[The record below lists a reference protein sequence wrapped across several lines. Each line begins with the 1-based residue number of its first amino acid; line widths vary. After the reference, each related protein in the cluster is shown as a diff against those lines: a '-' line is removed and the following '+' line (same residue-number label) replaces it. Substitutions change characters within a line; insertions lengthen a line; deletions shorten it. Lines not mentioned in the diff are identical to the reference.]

1 MTKSIKDK
9 NSELMNQLLMFLS
22 ISLLED
28 YDPNNNNNNKDDHH
42 NTTLKPKL
50 KKKDR
55 IHLSKKNGKLV
66 KKEKKLKKKY
76 KRLNK
81 PSLLNNEKISS
92 SSIKNG
98 INFIS
103 RNIKS
108 RVV

>member
-50 KKKDR
+50 KRR
-55 IHLSKKNGKLV
+55 I
-66 KKEKKLKKKY
+66 EFIYLK
-76 KRLNK
+76 RT
-81 PSLLNNEKISS
+81 ESS
-92 SSIKNG
+92 
-98 INFIS
+98 
-103 RNIKS
+103 
-108 RVV
+108 

>member
-50 KKKDR
+50 KRR
-55 IHLSKKNGKLV
+55 IEFIYL
-66 KKEKKLKKKY
+66 KERKARKERKEIEEEIQKAEQAITVEQREKYQAQVLKWY
-76 KRLNK
+76 
-81 PSLLNNEKISS
+81 
-92 SSIKNG
+92 
-98 INFIS
+98 
-103 RNIKS
+103 
-108 RVV
+108 

>member
-28 YDPNNNNNNKDDHH
+28 YDPNNNNKDDHH

-81 PSLLNNEKISS
+81 LSLLNNEK
-92 SSIKNG
+92 
-98 INFIS
+98 
-103 RNIKS
+103 NIKLKY
-108 RVV
+108 